1 MKTLI
6 LALGN
11 PILSDDAVGWE
22 VGDRL
27 AAHLT
32 DAQIIKS
39 SAATMDVIP
48 HLAGYDRLVV
58 VDAVKLSNAP
68 VGTVHRLSLDDLAD
82 TVRFSSP
89 HDINFATAF
98 KMAKDWGYDIPAD
111 IRIYAIEVEELLKFS
126 ETCTPKIAEQL
137 DSITAEIL
145 SDLTPA

>member
-22 VGDRL
+22 VADRL
-27 AAHLT
+27 AAHLE
-32 DAQIIKS
+32 DAEIIKS

-48 HLAGYDRLVV
+48 RLAGFERLVV

-82 TVRFSSP
+82 TVRLSSP

-98 KMAKDWGYDIPAD
+98 KMAKDWGYDIPPD
-111 IRIYAIEVEELLKFS
+111 IRIYAIEVQELSKFS
-126 ETCTPKIAEQL
+126 ETCTPQIVEKL
-137 DSITAEIL
+137 DTITAEIL

>member
-22 VGDRL
+22 VADRL
-27 AAHLT
+27 AAQLT
-32 DAQIIKS
+32 NAEIIKS

-48 HLAGYDRLVV
+48 RLAGYDRLVV
-58 VDAVKLSNAP
+58 VDAVKLGNAP

-82 TVRFSSP
+82 TVRLSSP

-98 KMAKDWGYDIPAD
+98 KMAEDWGYDIPAD
-111 IRIYAIEVEELLKFS
+111 TRIYAIEVQELLKFS
-126 ETCTPKIAEQL
+126 ETCTPKVAQQL
-137 DSITAEIL
+137 DSITSEIL
-145 SDLTPA
+145 SDLTHA